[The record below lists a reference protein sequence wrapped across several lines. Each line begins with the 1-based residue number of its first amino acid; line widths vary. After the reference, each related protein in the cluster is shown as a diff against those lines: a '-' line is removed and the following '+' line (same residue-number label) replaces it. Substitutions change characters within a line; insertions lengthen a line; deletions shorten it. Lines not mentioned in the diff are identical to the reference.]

1 MFVSVK
7 RLWPMLY
14 FCFVFGALHAPR
26 AHAVEAGNSPASH
39 EKLAWR
45 MELDRVDADI
55 DRTDLPHLLEKIS
68 IATGWDVY
76 LQPGTSQNVSAKF
89 KNLPSQ
95 EALKL
100 LLGKLNFA
108 LLPQSNDVLKLC
120 IYKTDLKAATQLI
133 PRPERTATENKKN
146 LIANELVVSLKP
158 GQKID
163 DLARLLGAKII
174 GRNEELNA
182 YRLQFPDAAAAQNA
196 RALLDSNPAVAS
208 IDSNYFM
215 EQPVSAESMGL
226 SASLPF
232 NLKPTAVGD
241 ANHLIVGLIDS
252 PVQKLGG
259 SMDQFLLVPLSV
271 AGDASPSP
279 TLPTHG
285 TSMSE
290 TILRGISMMDDD
302 GAASKVRI
310 LPVDVYGRQTQ
321 TTTFD
326 VANGIY
332 QAVNHGAMVIN
343 LSLGSS
349 ADSPLLH
356 SVIQSA
362 HDQGVIFFAA
372 AGNEPTTAPTY
383 PAAYPEVTA
392 VTAGDKNGAIASYA
406 NRGSFIDV
414 VAPGSTVVSYNNR
427 LFYVSGTSA
436 SSAYAAGMAA
446 GLSDFSKKS
455 LAQVE
460 AGLRATLAPKT
471 ASTK

>member
-1 MFVSVK
+1 MLGAMN
-7 RLWPMLY
+7 RLRSFLSLGL
-14 FCFVFGALHAPR
+14 VLGALGATPSCGLEAPSSAQPR
-26 AHAVEAGNSPASH
+26 Q
-39 EKLAWR
+39 KLAWR
-45 MELDRVDADI
+45 VELDRVDADI
-55 DRTDLPHLLEKIS
+55 DRTDLPHVLERIS

-89 KNLPSQ
+89 KNLPSL
-95 EALKL
+95 EALKFL
-100 LLGKLNFA
+100 LPKLNFA
-108 LLPQSNDVLKLC
+108 LAPQSNGVLRLSV
-120 IYKTDLKAATQLI
+120 YKTDLKAATQFI
-133 PRPERTATENKKN
+133 PRPEKTEAENKRN
-146 LIANELVVSLKP
+146 HIANELVVSLKR
-158 GQKID
+158 GEKID

-174 GRNEELNA
+174 GRNEDLNA
-182 YRLQFPDAAAAQNA
+182 YRLQFADASAAENA
-196 RALLDSNPAVAS
+196 RFLLDSNPGVES
-208 IDSNYFM
+208 VDFNYFM

-226 SASLPF
+226 SAVLPF

-241 ANHLIVGLIDS
+241 ANNLIVGLIDS
-252 PVQKLGG
+252 HVQKLGG
-259 SMDQFLLVPLSV
+259 TMDQFLLAPLSV
-271 AGDASPSP
+271 AGEANLN
-279 TLPTHG
+279 TGLPTHG

-290 TILRGISMMDDD
+290 TILRGISMMDD
-302 GAASKVRI
+302 GSANSKVRI
-310 LPVDVYGRQTQ
+310 LPVDVYGSQAQ
-321 TTTFD
+321 TTSYD

-332 QAVNHGAMVIN
+332 QAINHGAMVIN
-343 LSLGSS
+343 LSLGSPS
-349 ADSPLLH
+349 DSPFLH

-427 LFYVSGTSA
+427 LYYVSGTSA
-436 SSAYAAGMAA
+436 STAYAAGMAA

-460 AGLRATLAPKT
+460 ASIRANLAPKS